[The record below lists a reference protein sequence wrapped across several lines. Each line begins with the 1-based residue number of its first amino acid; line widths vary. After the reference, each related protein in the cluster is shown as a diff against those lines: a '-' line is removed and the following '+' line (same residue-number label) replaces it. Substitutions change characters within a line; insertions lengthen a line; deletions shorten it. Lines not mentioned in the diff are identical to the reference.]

1 MVTLSYN
8 FVAIVTN
15 GCCTH
20 SKSNSH
26 TKFKHSNASHTP
38 LACEKHDFIIFNMLV
53 ERYTGPPAAYFHY
66 KQGQN

>member
-15 GCCTH
+15 GCRTH

-26 TKFKHSNASHTP
+26 TKFKHSNASRMP
-38 LACEKHDFIIFNMLV
+38 LACEKHDFIIFNNYV
-53 ERYTGPPAAYFHY
+53 G
-66 KQGQN
+66 